1 MKKLY
6 PILSIVILSFIMFS
20 LISCGDDD
28 PIIEEPLVT
37 LTDDE
42 ALTLFY
48 LREEEKLARDV
59 YAYLGSLYDHI
70 IFDNIGASEQ
80 RHVDFVLEVMD
91 EYNIPDTGS
100 DDPGVYT
107 ITELQELY
115 NTLTAKGELSLY
127 DALYVGAT
135 IEDKDIFDLDA
146 ALTETINEDLINL
159 YEALRCGSSNHIWA
173 FTSQLKQEGEPYIP
187 QFLSQERY
195 DGLLLAGHQ
204 SCSGY
209 K

>member
-146 ALTETINEDLINL
+146 ALTETMNEDLINL

>member
-6 PILSIVILSFIMFS
+6 PILSVAFLSFIMFS
-20 LISCGDDD
+20 FISCGDDD

-91 EYNIPDTGS
+91 EYDIPDTGS
-100 DDPGVYT
+100 DDAGVYT
-107 ITELQELY
+107 LPELQDLF
-115 NTLTAKGELSLY
+115 NSLTAKGELSLY

-135 IEDKDIFDLDA
+135 IEDLDIFDLDA
-146 ALTETINEDLINL
+146 ALTETMNEDLINL

-173 FTSQLKQEGEPYIP
+173 FTSQLKMEGDPYTP

>member
-1 MKKLY
+1 MKKIF
-6 PILSIVILSFIMFS
+6 PILTVVILSFITFS
-20 LISCGDDD
+20 FISCGDDD
-28 PIIEEPLVT
+28 PILEEPQVT

-48 LREEEKLARDV
+48 MREEEKLARDV
-59 YAYLGSLYDHI
+59 YAYLGSLYDHM

-80 RHVDFVLEVMD
+80 RHVDFVLEVMG
-91 EYNIPDTGS
+91 EYDIPDTGS

-107 ITELQELY
+107 LPELQELY
-115 NTLTAKGELSLY
+115 NTLTAKGALSLY

-146 ALTETINEDLINL
+146 GLAATMNEDLIRL
-159 YEALRCGSSNHIWA
+159 YEQLRCGSSNHLWA
-173 FTSQLKQEGEPYIP
+173 FTSQLKEEGDPYVP
-187 QFLSQERY
+187 QFLSQDRY
-195 DGLLLAGHQ
+195 DGLILAGHQ
-204 SCSGY
+204 SCGGY